1 MVFQTIA
8 WSCKVRCNYLVST
21 WPEGVKS
28 FRRKCR
34 RLILTAF
41 QWLPSEKSNITFFSK
56 AILRMC
62 YQDPGCLFLSFPLP
76 SYNKAHDQEKTKNG
90 FPPPDFFFFFFLI
103 GHLYVAVT
111 HISCLLYGYLSLYSS
126 LTSQAPIFTLTRKTL
141 RSGCLWCSIL
151 CRSSPN
157 LLPSWGDFTPK
168 LS

>member
-1 MVFQTIA
+1 MDVIITEMVFQTIA

-90 FPPPDFFFFFFLI
+90 FPPPDFFFFFFDWTSLCSRYPYKLSLI
-103 GHLYVAVT
+103 WVPVAVLEP
-111 HISCLLYGYLSLYSS
+111 HV
-126 LTSQAPIFTLTRKTL
+126 
-141 RSGCLWCSIL
+141 
-151 CRSSPN
+151 
-157 LLPSWGDFTPK
+157 PSTNFHTYKKDP
-168 LS
+168 S